1 MTSAI
6 NSGLAGLRAA
16 ETRVNVRA
24 QNISNWLTKDYRP
37 LEPVQTSG
45 TDGPVVKVVRP
56 AELSGDFPFVDLEA
70 EFVDMNV
77 AKHAYQASVR
87 IIRTADEM
95 QKTLL
100 DALA

>member
-24 QNISNWLTKDYRP
+24 QNITNWLTKDYRP

-45 TDGPVVKVVRP
+45 TDGPIVKVVRP
-56 AELSGDFPFVDLEA
+56 AELSGDFPYVDLA
-70 EFVDMNV
+70 SEFVDMNV
-77 AKHAYQASVR
+77 AKHAYQASAQV
-87 IIRTADEM
+87 IRTANEM

>member
-16 ETRVNVRA
+16 DMRVNAHA

-45 TDGPVVKVVRP
+45 TDGPIVKIVRP

-70 EFVDMNV
+70 ELVDMSI
-77 AKHAYQASVR
+77 AKHAYQASAQ
-87 IIRTADEM
+87 IIRTAGEM